1 MSGGRQRLGRGSE
14 MPDGAIPDLEV
25 HVGLIGCKA
34 WGAQARHADAL
45 LQEAA
50 GGGHEAG
57 QGQGDAQEWGG
68 AVPVV
73 PEHACGRGGWHR
85 PGGTATCSV
94 PGGWDPHPLGPG
106 GRDPSTPRSRGHS
119 LSREHS
125 STASTAGPVSS
136 FPPRLSRLMAA
147 FSSCCRP
154 LRCSGPKPGVTGVL
168 VRSARATG
176 GQGEGSSRSGP
187 LTRGRRRVEIGC
199 KAMDVAADRD
209 ALISDPE
216 GTENGHGVVGRRGRP
231 IQGPR

>member
-1 MSGGRQRLGRGSE
+1 MGRGRARGTRTCLWQRRLAS
-14 MPDGAIPDLEV
+14 
-25 HVGLIGCKA
+25 A
-34 WGAQARHADAL
+34 WRDRHLLGPRGHGPLPPRSRGAQTPTRL
-45 LQEAA
+45 
-50 GGGHEAG
+50 
-57 QGQGDAQEWGG
+57 
-68 AVPVV
+68 
-73 PEHACGRGGWHR
+73 
-85 PGGTATCSV
+85 V